1 MSRVETGSRLGQRL
15 PGRARLDTP
24 VLQHPLPA
32 WVVCAEMGMEG
43 DGGGRFLSLQLY
55 VRVELILSQI
65 ELFWNTW

>member
-43 DGGGRFLSLQLY
+43 DGGEGFYLCSSMS
-55 VRVELILSQI
+55 E
-65 ELFWNTW
+65 